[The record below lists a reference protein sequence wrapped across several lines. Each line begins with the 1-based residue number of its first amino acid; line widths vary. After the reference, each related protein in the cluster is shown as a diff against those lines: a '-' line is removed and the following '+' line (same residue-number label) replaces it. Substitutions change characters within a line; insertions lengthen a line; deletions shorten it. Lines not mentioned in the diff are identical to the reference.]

1 MSLIELKNI
10 NKTYTKGIENK
21 VHALKDISLNIELG
35 EMVAVVGVSG
45 SGKSTLLNVLGCID
59 SFDSGTYSFDGND
72 VTALADK
79 ALSHLRNKEIGF
91 VLQNF
96 GLIYGKTAA
105 ENIALPLILS
115 KQNFPSSEIDMKV
128 KKAMEKVGIAEK
140 SKNLAEKLSGGQQ
153 QRVAICR
160 AIINNPKLLLADE
173 PTGALDRTTSS
184 EVMEIFKELNKNE
197 KMTLI
202 VSTHDPYVYNQ
213 FDRVIVLED
222 GKIKE

>member
-1 MSLIELKNI
+1 MESSQKISSPIKVGLFVFAIVFSLYAVFTPSLFAQTNKDVDAKSAAKVSQYMQLI
-10 NKTYTKGIENK
+10 NS
-21 VHALKDISLNIELG
+21 V
-35 EMVAVVGVSG
+35 
-45 SGKSTLLNVLGCID
+45 
-59 SFDSGTYSFDGND
+59 F
-72 VTALADK
+72 
-79 ALSHLRNKEIGF
+79 GF

-96 GLIYGKTAA
+96 GLIYGKTAS

-115 KQNFPSSEIDMKV
+115 KQNFPSSEIDEKV
-128 KKAMEKVGIAEK
+128 KNAMEKVGIADK

-173 PTGALDRTTSS
+173 PTGALDRATSS
-184 EVMEIFKELNKNE
+184 EVMEIFKELNKEEN
-197 KMTLI
+197 MTLI

>member
-1 MSLIELKNI
+1 MSLIELNSI

-72 VTALADK
+72 VTSLSDK

-115 KQNFPSSEIDMKV
+115 KQNFPSSEIEAQV
-128 KKAMEKVGIAEK
+128 KNAMEK
-140 SKNLAEKLSGGQQ
+140 
-153 QRVAICR
+153 VAICR

-173 PTGALDRTTSS
+173 PTGALDRTTST